1 MKEAVRSG
9 GVDGIDANGYRRIL
23 GLRAVRDFAAEP
35 LDPTH
40 LEMILEAA
48 RWTGSAKNRQD
59 WSFVVLDDPDAKR
72 AVAAAG
78 DFTGPMLAAPVAIAI
93 VQEPGGYEFDSG
105 RLAQNIMLAADAV
118 GVASCPV
125 TLHRDGEAASA
136 LGLPSD
142 RRCRYAITLG
152 YPGDRARG
160 SLGGGRKPLSDLVR
174 RNRYR

>member
-1 MKEAVRSG
+1 
-9 GVDGIDANGYRRIL
+9 
-23 GLRAVRDFAAEP
+23 
-35 LDPTH
+35 
-40 LEMILEAA
+40 MILEAA

-78 DFTGPMLAAPVAIAI
+78 DFTGPMLAASVAIAI

-118 GVASCPV
+118 VASCPV

-142 RRCRYAITLG
+142 RDAGMRSPSATRATGHVARWRRSQAAVRSGPPEPVPLTDRSCVCR
-152 YPGDRARG
+152 DR
-160 SLGGGRKPLSDLVR
+160 LVCLSGPAPVTASWR
-174 RNRYR
+174 PTGFSPAS

>member
-1 MKEAVRSG
+1 MDRARYT
-9 GVDGIDANGYRRIL
+9 GIV
-23 GLRAVRDFAAEP
+23 GLRAVRHFAAEP

-59 WSFVVLDDPDAKR
+59 WSFVVLDDAEAKR

-105 RLAQNIMLAADAV
+105 RVAQNIMLAADAI

-125 TLHRDGEAASA
+125 TLHRDGEAATT
-136 LGLPSD
+136 LGLPPD
-142 RRCRYAITLG
+142 RRCRYAIALG
-152 YPGDRARG
+152 YPADTAGG
-160 SLGGGRKPLSDLVR
+160 SLGGGRKPLAELVR